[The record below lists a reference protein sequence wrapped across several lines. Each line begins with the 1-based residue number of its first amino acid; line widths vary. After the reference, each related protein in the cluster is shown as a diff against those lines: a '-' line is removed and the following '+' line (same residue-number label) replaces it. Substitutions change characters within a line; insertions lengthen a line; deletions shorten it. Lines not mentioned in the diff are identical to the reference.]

1 MVKALV
7 ITFLFITVSACIPT
21 ETEETTTSI
30 EDNTLNNSSR
40 VTTILLPVGSFE
52 CEFGG
57 VQINSGFDQN
67 DNKILDISEVTTS
80 KVVCNG
86 NNGFNS
92 LIRIFDEPEGG
103 NCPYGG
109 KRIIYGLDTNSD
121 SSLSSNEIEDTQYL
135 CNLDQILTAPPSCS
149 VTDNENGSIE
159 LTCPDGTTATIL
171 NGTNGTN
178 GTDGVSCSVSTNE
191 NGSATIT
198 CEDGTTSTVQD
209 GTNGTNGTDG
219 VSCSVSTNENG
230 SATITCEDGTTST
243 VQDGTDG
250 ADGTGSGLVAEL
262 YCTGGLGSWPL
273 SSIQWQYHL
282 YLLENGDVYVTAGV
296 ISGDMEDS
304 KTAIYSPNHAEYTT
318 APILL
323 EHYPFAGSQSNTYWV
338 LAYDRQSNQAIVSLE
353 GTDTQY
359 DSRVEYCSLNDLSD

>member
-209 GTNGTNGTDG
+209 GT
-219 VSCSVSTNENG
+219 
-230 SATITCEDGTTST
+230 
-243 VQDGTDG
+243 DG